1 MDGADTV
8 IDGRDMEPPE
18 PFVRTMQALAASG
31 PGQRVLLRL
40 PREPFPLYQA
50 LASGGFAWQTERHAD
65 GLVEVLMWRK

>member
-1 MDGADTV
+1 MNSDCTV

-40 PREPFPLYQA
+40 AREPFPLYQA
-50 LASGGFAWQTERHAD
+50 LASSGFSWRTERGAD
-65 GLVEVLMWRK
+65 GIVDVLMWRE